1 MAWSQVNTAQKITF
15 SIKGFFS
22 KYDQISSFLQIWSH
36 LLMKSLMENFIFCAM
51 SVRGKCKTYNSFYVL
66 IMTQLIVALN
76 RIDQYRSVSIS
87 ISHCV
92 ECIYLTYCWY
102 NFMLT
107 ESLGVQKYSPFLEKH
122 WKEGKSLKKSMKTLE
137 IHYKNIHELFF
148 LIVEKVLHTT
158 DRNYPKLLTSKNF
171 QRHLSNV
178 FQVLK
183 AFPTFVALKG
193 TYF

>member
-1 MAWSQVNTAQKITF
+1 
-15 SIKGFFS
+15 
-22 KYDQISSFLQIWSH
+22 
-36 LLMKSLMENFIFCAM
+36 
-51 SVRGKCKTYNSFYVL
+51 
-66 IMTQLIVALN
+66 
-76 RIDQYRSVSIS
+76 
-87 ISHCV
+87 
-92 ECIYLTYCWY
+92 
-102 NFMLT
+102 MLT

-122 WKEGKSLKKSMKTLE
+122 WKEGKSLKKSKKTLE

-158 DRNYPKLLTSKNF
+158 DRNYPKLLTSRNF
-171 QRHLSNV
+171 QRHLSDV